1 MKRAIIAVIP
11 FFALVLSGCSLGS
24 QQSDMTQNLPTVPGG
39 LLSSNQKGSVWKSD
53 DGGQTFRVKSTV
65 DPTRMIDKAD
75 ILSIAFHPTKS
86 KTVILGTIN
95 DGIFQTQDGGEIW
108 TPIPFP
114 PKRIYSFI
122 LDRNNPDSRMF
133 VSGVVN
139 NRGKIFRTDDNG
151 ANWHEIYTEP
161 GDNTFVS
168 SLAQDPWNADI
179 IYAGTNAG
187 TLLKSLDAGGTW
199 KNIGG
204 KAEYGPV
211 SNITFDAN
219 RHDSISFLSFGNK
232 MYHSPDGGN
241 TWLDWEKVKQDERQA
256 LAAKGHPTDSV
267 ADAATAAPAQ
277 MLTLVADPSQ
287 SGVLYVGTSN
297 VGISR
302 SSDSGKNWS
311 KLNIID
317 SALKFPI
324 RSIAV
329 DPKES
334 KNIIFVAGKTIYR
347 SSDGGVTWSVTAINS
362 DRSASVVDYDPFD
375 SRFIFIGIREM
386 K

>member
-1 MKRAIIAVIP
+1 
-11 FFALVLSGCSLGS
+11 
-24 QQSDMTQNLPTVPGG
+24 
-39 LLSSNQKGSVWKSD
+39 
-53 DGGQTFRVKSTV
+53 
-65 DPTRMIDKAD
+65 
-75 ILSIAFHPTKS
+75 
-86 KTVILGTIN
+86 
-95 DGIFQTQDGGEIW
+95 
-108 TPIPFP
+108 
-114 PKRIYSFI
+114 
-122 LDRNNPDSRMF
+122 
-133 VSGVVN
+133 
-139 NRGKIFRTDDNG
+139 
-151 ANWHEIYTEP
+151 
-161 GDNTFVS
+161 
-168 SLAQDPWNADI
+168 
-179 IYAGTNAG
+179 
-187 TLLKSLDAGGTW
+187 
-199 KNIGG
+199 
-204 KAEYGPV
+204 
-211 SNITFDAN
+211 
-219 RHDSISFLSFGNK
+219 